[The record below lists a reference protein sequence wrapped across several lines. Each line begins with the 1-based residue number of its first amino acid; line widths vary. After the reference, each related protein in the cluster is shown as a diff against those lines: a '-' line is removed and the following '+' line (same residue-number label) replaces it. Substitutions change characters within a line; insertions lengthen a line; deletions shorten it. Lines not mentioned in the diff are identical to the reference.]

1 MNIGVPITLKP
12 SVRWI
17 GTNLH
22 QDETLSMMV
31 Q

>member
-1 MNIGVPITLKP
+1 MNIGVQITLKSP
-12 SVRWI
+12 VRWI
-17 GTNLH
+17 GTHLH